1 MGGGAVGRQAYL
13 ETLVLS
19 KLQQI
24 IGYCRVSHSSSA
36 SQTPETL
43 NVLAESDV
51 NASDVDHAARALQ
64 L

>member
-1 MGGGAVGRQAYL
+1 MYL
-13 ETLVLS
+13 GIRGLRFGH
-19 KLQQI
+19 I
-24 IGYCRVSHSSSA
+24 IGYCLVSHSSSA

-51 NASDVDHAARALQ
+51 NASDMDHAARALQ